1 MSGGDGV
8 LAPRRLWKVALGVL
22 AVQAA
27 FNTERR
33 QGLGVAA
40 ALSPARRAAGK
51 PDGDRLRRHLE
62 TFNTNPAMAGPLL
75 GAVARL
81 EERDGAGGGRAGKVK
96 AALEAPFAALGDT
109 CLYTALRPSLALWG
123 GFLAVA
129 AGGIGPALFLVL
141 YNGAHLGLRVGGVFW
156 GYRRAD
162 RVQDL
167 LRARWLRGGIRAGA
181 WALAAGVTGLA
192 LRAWIHPGIPE
203 GLGLAALACGFL
215 LGRRG
220 FTRGAVLALGG
231 MIVGLVFLFLDGIP
245 DAHL

>member
-1 MSGGDGV
+1 MRGRDGG
-8 LAPRRLWKVALGVL
+8 LAAPSLWKVALGVL
-22 AVQAA
+22 AIQAA

-40 ALSPARRAAGK
+40 ALSPARRAAGTANEEH
-51 PDGDRLRRHLE
+51 LCRHLE

-81 EERDGAGGGRAGKVK
+81 EERDEDGGRAGKVK
-96 AALEAPFAALGDT
+96 SALEAPFAALGDA

-123 GFLAVA
+123 GLLAVA
-129 AGGIGPALFLVL
+129 AGGAGPAAFLVL
-141 YNGAHLGLRVGGVFW
+141 YNGVHLGLRVGGVFW

-167 LRARWLRGGIRAGA
+167 LRSRWLRGGIRVGA
-181 WALAAGVTGLA
+181 WVLAAGVAGLA
-192 LRAWIHPGIPE
+192 LRAWIHPGLPE
-203 GLGLAALACGFL
+203 GLGLAALAGGFL

-231 MIVGLVFLFLDGIP
+231 MIVGLVLLFLDGIP